1 MKVSWIDLMI
11 ERQSTPEQLR
21 TQTIVDFCIEHKI
34 SESKYYYQ
42 ASKPENQKHIVN
54 TCLNNAKKYAP
65 EVLEGLGERGKKDN
79 RAAELYLKFI
89 LELREK
95 TDVTTKGEKIDAIN
109 YIVPEK

>member
-1 MKVSWIDLMI
+1 MDNWVDKMI
-11 ERQSTPEQLR
+11 ERQSIPELLR
-21 TQTIVDFCIEHKI
+21 AETVVDFCKEHSI

-42 ASKPENQKHIVN
+42 ASKPENQKIIVN

-89 LELREK
+89 LELKEK
-95 TDVTTKGEKIDAIN
+95 TDITSDDKPLGILSTIK
-109 YIVPEK
+109 